1 MQFKRLRLSGFKS
14 FVEPTEFI
22 IEPGLTGIVGPNGCG
37 KSNLTEALRWVM
49 GENSPKRMRGEMM
62 DDVIFGGTEKRPS
75 RNLAEVT
82 LLIDNDDHKAP
93 APFTNESQLEV
104 SRRIEREAGSSYR
117 INGKEVRAKDVQLL
131 FADSA
136 TGPTSPAIVSQGKV
150 NAFINAKP
158 EERRVLLEEAAGI
171 TGLHVRR
178 KEAELRL
185 KAAGGNLQRLDDI
198 MEQMK
203 TQADNLRKQARQA
216 SRYKNLAGHILKTQ
230 SALYFMKWRGF
241 EDSIAVARRELN
253 EAERLVAADTGTV
266 AKVTA
271 DNEELQQS
279 LPAFRQKAVEKAAAH
294 TRLKIAFEAL
304 DAEERSLKTRLNELT
319 AHMKQLEQDLAR
331 EAANAKEAGA
341 FVSLQDAEAQS
352 LRNALAAEEANA
364 GDVEQRYQAAL
375 TETKEAE
382 SKFNKLN
389 DAATEKKIRTA
400 HIREEFLF
408 LASRKKRLLEETQST
423 KINLGAAQQEA
434 PAANATVISK
444 LADLNEI
451 LTHAEKNLK
460 TAEDQKEHA
469 SLAVNEMREKAS
481 ELRTEVAA
489 LSGEITA
496 LTKLLN
502 SRAQGDKPAISS
514 NLLVEEGYEAALGAA
529 LGDDLE
535 APESDQ
541 NNTGWWTLPPLSSA
555 PALPKTAVPLS
566 NFIRAPQ
573 ALARRLS
580 QIGVVEHAEG
590 ATLMR
595 ELRVGQRLVSREG
608 SLWRWDGLVRAG
620 NAPTSAALH
629 ILYKNRCE
637 KLENE
642 KRAREKTLENH
653 ALHLKEA
660 ETVLAA
666 KRAQENAARQA
677 YHAADES
684 YRTAREESAL
694 LEEGAVKAV
703 ERVATLTE
711 ALSRLE
717 KDLNEIKEKETALTK
732 EAEKLSSEK
741 GEDGTLEQ
749 ARIQLDE
756 ARGRLSSVRGKFDIW
771 HEIKSEKVSRLASL
785 ENEKDAWQ
793 RRGEEA
799 SVHITELKKR
809 QEETEAALKTIE
821 TNPMQFATRRNALL
835 EQMVGTESAVS
846 AAQEELSKTEIL
858 VQDKTRELK
867 ELEKKLAALR
877 EDMVRR
883 QTTLQSLRDR
893 QAELEQF
900 VQEEFGCPPAALL
913 DRAGMD
919 EKEKNNLPALSE
931 SEEKL
936 ERLKAERERLGAV
949 NLRADVELQELDTE
963 IQRLV
968 NERGELEEAIRKLRS
983 SITSLNREGREKLLS
998 AFETVNKNF
1007 NELFIRIFNGGKA
1020 QLILTE
1026 GEDPL
1031 EAGLDIMA
1039 SPPGKKLLHRS
1050 LLSGGEQALTAITLI
1065 FAVFL
1070 TNPAPIC
1077 ILDEA
1082 DGPLDGANVERF
1094 CDLLNEI
1101 NNRTRTRFIIITHNE
1116 ITMSRMNRLYG
1127 VTMPEGGV
1135 SKLVSVNLERIE
1147 ELRARA

>member
-37 KSNLTEALRWVM
+37 KSNLLEALRWVM

-62 DDVIFGGTEKRPS
+62 DDVIFKGTEKRPA

-82 LLIDNDDHKAP
+82 LLIDNDDHRAP
-93 APFTNESQLEV
+93 APFTVESQLEV

-136 TGPTSPAIVSQGKV
+136 TGPTSPAMVSQGKV
-150 NAFINAKP
+150 SAFINAKP
-158 EERRVLLEEAAGI
+158 EERRVILEEAAGI
-171 TGLHVRR
+171 TGLYVRR
-178 KEAELRL
+178 KEAETRL
-185 KAAGGNLQRLDDI
+185 KAAGANLQRLDDI

-230 SALYFMKWRGF
+230 AALYFMKWKGI
-241 EDSIAVARRELN
+241 EDSVAEARRELE
-253 EAERLVAADTGTV
+253 EAERVVAANTGAV
-266 AKVTA
+266 ARVTHE
-271 DNEELQQS
+271 NEDLQQS

-294 TRLKIAFEAL
+294 TRLKMAFEAL

-319 AHMKQLEQDLAR
+319 AHMKQLEQDLTR
-331 EAANAKEAGA
+331 ELANAKDAGA
-341 FVSLQDAEAQS
+341 FVAAQDAEAQS
-352 LRNALAAEEANA
+352 LRKALADEEASA
-364 GDVEQRYQAAL
+364 GDVEEKYQAAL
-375 TETKEAE
+375 AETKESE

-389 DAATEKKIRTA
+389 DAATEKKIRLA

-408 LASRKKRLLEETQST
+408 LASRKKRLLEETEST
-423 KINLGAAQQEA
+423 KINFTAAQQKA
-434 PAANATVISK
+434 PAANSAVVARLTNLNETLSRAE
-444 LADLNEI
+444 ADLRS
-451 LTHAEKNLK
+451 
-460 TAEDQKEHA
+460 AEDHKERA
-469 SLAVNEMREKAS
+469 ALAVNEMREKAS

-535 APESDQ
+535 DPESDK
-541 NNTGWWTLPPLSSA
+541 NDSGWWTLPPLLSV
-555 PALPKTAVPLS
+555 PALPKAAVPLS
-566 NFIRAPQ
+566 NFVRAPQ

-580 QIGVVEHAEG
+580 QIGIVDQAEG
-590 ATLMR
+590 AALMQ
-595 ELRVGQRLVSREG
+595 ELKVGQRLVSKEG

-620 NAPTSAALH
+620 NTPTSAALH

-642 KRAREKTLENH
+642 KRAREKTLEDH
-653 ALHLKEA
+653 AVHLSAA
-660 ETVLAA
+660 ETTLADR
-666 KRAQENAARQA
+666 RARENDARQA

-684 YRTAREESAL
+684 YRMAREESAL
-694 LEEGAVKAV
+694 LEEGAMKAV
-703 ERVATLTE
+703 QRVATLTE
-711 ALSRLE
+711 ALSRLDR
-717 KDLNEIKEKETALTK
+717 DLTEIKDKENALTK
-732 EAEKLSSEK
+732 EAEKLSADD
-741 GEDGTLEQ
+741 GENEALEQ
-749 ARIQLDE
+749 AKARLDE
-756 ARGRLSSVRGKFDIW
+756 TRGKLSTVRGKFEIW
-771 HEIKSEKVSRLASL
+771 HEIKSEKESRLASL
-785 ENEKDAWQ
+785 EIEKEAWL
-793 RRGEEA
+793 RRGEA
-799 SVHITELKKR
+799 ANTHITELKKR
-809 QEETEAALKTIE
+809 KEETEATLATIE
-821 TNPMQFATRRNALL
+821 SNPLQFETRRSALL
-835 EQMVGTESAVS
+835 EQMAGTESAVS
-846 AAQEELSKTEIL
+846 MAQQELSKTEIL
-858 VQDKTRELK
+858 AQEKARELK
-867 ELEKKLAALR
+867 EIEKSLAALR

-883 QTTLQSLRDR
+883 QASVQSLRER
-893 QAELEQF
+893 QAELERF

-913 DRAGMD
+913 DHAGMD
-919 EKEKNNLPALSE
+919 EKEKNNLPALPE
-931 SEEKL
+931 SEDKL

-968 NERGELEEAIRKLRS
+968 KERGELEEAIRKLRS
-983 SITSLNREGREKLLS
+983 SITSLNREGREKLLA
-998 AFETVNKNF
+998 AFDTVNKNF
-1007 NELFIRIFNGGKA
+1007 SELFIKIFNGGKA

-1077 ILDEA
+1077 VLDEA
-1082 DGPLDGANVERF
+1082 DAPLDGANVERF

-1101 NNRTRTRFIIITHNE
+1101 NNRTHTRFIIITHNE

-1147 ELRARA
+1147 EVRARA